1 MFIVTGASKGL
12 GKAICSRLIKNNMQV
27 LGLARDTSN
36 LPFESI
42 NCDVSSADEVRS
54 VTKLIR
60 KQKYNVTGIINA
72 AGIASMN
79 LALTTPSAI
88 AEKIIQTNLLGTI
101 YCCQNFTPFL
111 IRNKK
116 GTIINFSTIAVSL
129 GLKGESIY
137 IASKAGVEGFS
148 RAFAREMSDFNISV
162 NCIAPGPI
170 KTDLIKGVSK
180 KQIEK
185 IISNQIFQK
194 HFTPDNVCDLV
205 EILISNRAKTLSG
218 QVFHIGGV

>member
-12 GKAICSRLIKNNMQV
+12 GKAICSRLIKNKIQV

-88 AEKIIQTNLLGTI
+88 AEKIVKTNLLGTI
-101 YCCQNFTPFL
+101 YCCQNFAPFL

-137 IASKAGVEGFS
+137 AASKAGVEGFS
-148 RAFAREMSDFNISV
+148 RAFASEMSDFNISV

-170 KTDLIKGVSK
+170 KTDLIRGVSEK
-180 KQIEK
+180 KISK
-185 IISNQIFQK
+185 VISNQIFQK
-194 HFTPDNVCDLV
+194 QFTPDDVCDLV
-205 EILISNRAKTLSG
+205 EMLVGDSTQTLSG
-218 QVFHIGGV
+218 QVFHVGGV